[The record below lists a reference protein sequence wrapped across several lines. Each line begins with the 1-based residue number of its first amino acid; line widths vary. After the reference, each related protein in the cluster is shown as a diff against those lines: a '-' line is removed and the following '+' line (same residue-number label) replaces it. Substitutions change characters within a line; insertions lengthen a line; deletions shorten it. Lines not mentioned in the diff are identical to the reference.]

1 MIKLLG
7 LFFTFKGANPWLVLF
22 CLFLASSAEG
32 LSIAGALPLIALA
45 TDDGNEEQSEL
56 SLIMADAFA
65 WLGIDPTLEVLLLI
79 IVGGIVGK
87 ALMTLV
93 AMRLVGHAAATV
105 STELRRDL
113 VDGLLKVR
121 WSFFASQPVGRIAS
135 AMSNEATRAGRAYVS
150 TATFIANTVQTL
162 IYIILAFLI
171 AWKIALGAVIVCTL
185 IGIALHRF
193 VRQSKRAG
201 REQTKRTSEMIA
213 YLTDGLSNVKP
224 LKAMAKQAAFESMV
238 DKKIVRLRRALRR
251 QVNSQEWLKASQQ
264 ILFILLLGVALWSAL
279 TFDAAGLGELLIIAL
294 VLVQTV
300 NKIGRIQRDYQTAVN
315 QGASH
320 EALSEL
326 TANVRESAESWQGT
340 RTPTFEQSCRFEQVC
355 FSFGERPVLKNV
367 SFDLARGSL
376 TVLMGA
382 SGGGKTTITDL
393 LLGLYCPDSGRIL
406 IDDVPLEEIDLD
418 QWRSRIGYVAQELV
432 LFHDSIAANVALG
445 DPGIVEEEIVRALK
459 LAGAWDFIEQLPE
472 GIHSTVGE
480 RGSRLSGGQ
489 RQRIA
494 LARALIGKPELL
506 ILDEVTSALDPET
519 ELEICQTL
527 ASLSEDHTI
536 ITITHRP
543 QLLEIAD
550 QILELSDGAL
560 REIRAPLPLKRE
572 RQA

>member
-1 MIKLLG
+1 MIKLLR
-7 LFFTFKGANPWLVLF
+7 LFFTFKGANPWLVLL

-45 TDDGNEEQSEL
+45 TDGGGEEQSEL
-56 SLIMADAFA
+56 GRIMSDAFA
-65 WLGIDPTLEVLLLI
+65 YLGIDPSLEVLLLI
-79 IVGGIVGK
+79 IVGGIIGK
-87 ALMTLV
+87 ALMTLI
-93 AMRLVGHAAATV
+93 AMRLVGYAAATV

-113 VDGLLKVR
+113 VDGLLNVR
-121 WSFFASQPVGRIAS
+121 WSFFTSQPVGRIAS

-162 IYIILAFLI
+162 IYVILAFLI
-171 AWKIALGAVIVCTL
+171 AWEIALGAVIVCTF

-201 REQTKRTSEMIA
+201 REQAKRTSEMIA

-238 DKKIVRLRRALRR
+238 DRKIVRLRRALRR

-264 ILFILLLGVALWSAL
+264 ILFILLLDVALWSTL
-279 TFDAAGLGELLIIAL
+279 TFGAASLGELLIIAL

-300 NKIGRIQRDYQTAVN
+300 NKIGRIQRDYQAALN

-320 EALSEL
+320 EVLSEL
-326 TANVRESAESWQGT
+326 ATQVRDSAEAWPG
-340 RTPTFEQSCRFEQVC
+340 RRIPTFERSCRFEGVS
-355 FSFGERPVLKNV
+355 FSFNEKEVLKNV
-367 SFDLARGSL
+367 SFELVRGSL

-382 SGGGKTTITDL
+382 SGEGKTTITDL
-393 LLGLYCPDSGRIL
+393 LLGLYRPASGRIL
-406 IDDVPLEEIDLD
+406 IDETPLEQIHLN

-432 LFHDSIAANVALG
+432 LFHDSIAANVALS
-445 DPGIVEEEIVRALK
+445 DPGITDEEILRALK
-459 LAGAWDFIEQLPE
+459 IAGASEFIAQLPD
-472 GIHSTVGE
+472 GINTIVGE

-494 LARALIGKPELL
+494 LARALVGRPKLL

-519 ELEICQTL
+519 EQEICHTL
-527 ASLSEDHTI
+527 ASLSKDHTI

-550 QILELSDGAL
+550 QVLELANGRL
-560 REIRAPLPLKRE
+560 RDVVTPVALKRE
-572 RQA
+572 QQA

>member
-326 TANVRESAESWQGT
+326 STKVRESAESWQGT
-340 RTPTFEQSCRFEQVC
+340 RTPAFERNCRFDKVC
-355 FSFGERPVLKNV
+355 FSFGERAVLKDV

-393 LLGLYCPDSGRIL
+393 LLGLYWPDDGRIL
-406 IDDVPLEEIDLD
+406 IDDVPLDEIDLD

-445 DPGIVEEEIVRALK
+445 DPAIAEEEIVAALK
-459 LAGAWDFIEQLPE
+459 TAGAWDFIEQLPE
-472 GIHSTVGE
+472 GIHATVGE

-494 LARALIGKPELL
+494 LARALIGKPKLL

-519 ELEICQTL
+519 EQEICQTL
-527 ASLSEDHTI
+527 AALSEDHTI

-550 QILELSDGAL
+550 QILELSDGVL
-560 REIRAPLPLKRE
+560 RQIPAPLPLKRE